1 MSDHGHYIQ
10 DEHYQE
16 LLADFLDE
24 SQQLLEVLNDNL
36 LHLDELVQQQGTVSR
51 DDCGPEMINELF
63 RAAHS
68 IKGLSAM
75 LGLSE
80 INTLTHKVENI
91 FDAARQGQMTFTAE
105 VLELLF
111 DSYDILAGLIRK
123 LQEPETEVV
132 GPEALLDRIETLL
145 RQASE
150 PDQEPGD
157 EKTPPRDA
165 PSPTAPEESAVAA
178 EPAVTAASSA
188 KAEQTPEQPAEAAP
202 ETEPQA
208 LETESPDVP
217 STMPDTAEQPRDYFA
232 GVQDDAQVPEKY
244 LAIFVDE
251 ADETLDQMNEALLGL
266 EQGQPDAP
274 KTLLVNT
281 HRFKGSAASIGLHR
295 ASKLA
300 HMMEEALEKL
310 TQNHLKITPELIEAF
325 FAGAD
330 ALRSY
335 IDGLKQGTPST
346 ENFNDVAHRLME
358 AVSGG
363 SQQAQPESQPE
374 ASSTTASASE
384 TSSRDGSVLFQEH
397 QVRMRAKISEYDQGY
412 LGWVQFDAQ
421 FPLKDLKAQLVVEKL
436 HRLGK
441 VLYCEPNLEELE
453 SPEEFENLF
462 FALQTE
468 TDAESLRKQLHIVGV
483 TQVVLEPFGSPE
495 EEPAETGNGSA
506 GTAPAS
512 ASAAAESGGKTER
525 PQAGPAPKSAAKSS
539 RRDPPRRPSETLRV
553 DIDRLDQLM
562 NLTGQLV
569 ITKARFSQLCEQ
581 IRQSSR
587 SGRAETIL
595 QDVFESLQRIE
606 QAADQQEQLGQA
618 AQESLRTHVRRI
630 EANLQAVQERLR
642 QLSHLSFLA
651 NDLSEVAH
659 QMDRISQG
667 LQKTAM
673 ETRMVP
679 IGPLFGRFRRIVRD
693 ITRLTGKDIR
703 LNIQGEKTELD
714 KRMIDELADPLIHLV
729 RNAADHGIEPPEQR
743 EAAGKPRWGTITL
756 DAFHRG
762 SSIVIQVKDDGRG
775 LDADRILKKALERE
789 VITPAEAEQLTTQ
802 QIYQLI
808 WRPGFS
814 TAEQV
819 TEISGRGVGMD
830 IVRSKVEAINGS
842 VEVESQPG
850 QGTTFSIRL
859 PLTLAILPSL
869 LVRIHQEVF
878 AIPLESVD
886 EIVMAGPDQ
895 LSTVQGRLVAD
906 VRGRSISVVHLDE
919 LFHWNDQN
927 PAGKLEPPLT
937 LVLLRCDGME
947 LGLPVEHILGEEDVV
962 IKSLADNFRNVPGIA
977 GASILGDGRVGLIL
991 DVAAAVHGATCLSAN
1006 KPLEGV
1012 SA

>member
-1 MSDHGHYIQ
+1 MSHEGHYVQ
-10 DEHYQE
+10 DDFYQE

-24 SQQLLEVLNDNL
+24 SQRLLEVLNDNL
-36 LHLDELVQQQGTVSR
+36 LHLDELVQQQGAVSR
-51 DDCGPEMINELF
+51 DDCGPETINELF

-80 INTLTHKVENI
+80 INTLTHKVENV
-91 FDAARQGQMTFTAE
+91 FDAARQGQMTFTPE
-105 VLELLF
+105 VVELLF
-111 DSYDILAGLIRK
+111 DSHDILSGLIRK
-123 LQEPETEVV
+123 LQEPETEVT
-132 GPEALLDRIETLL
+132 GPEALLNRIEALL
-145 RQASE
+145 RQALE
-150 PDQEPGD
+150 PDQDPRNE
-157 EKTPPRDA
+157 ETPPRDDRGPA
-165 PSPTAPEESAVAA
+165 PPAEPEAAVAG
-178 EPAVTAASSA
+178 PT
-188 KAEQTPEQPAEAAP
+188 KGGDTPEQPTDAVQETDP
-202 ETEPQA
+202 QITEP
-208 LETESPDVP
+208 ESPDVP
-217 STMPDTAEQPRDYFA
+217 STLPDTAEQPRDYFA
-232 GVQDDAQVPEKY
+232 DVQDEAQVPEKY

-310 TQNHLKITPELIEAF
+310 TQNHLKITSELIEAF

-330 ALRSY
+330 ALRGY

-346 ENFNDVAHRLME
+346 ENFNAVAHRLME

-363 SQQAQPESQPE
+363 SQQAPSEPQPE
-374 ASSTTASASE
+374 ASGKTPASK
-384 TSSRDGSVLFQEH
+384 TDSRDGSVLFQEH
-397 QVRMRAKISEYDQGY
+397 QVRMRAKIGEYDQGY

-468 TDAESLRKQLHIVGV
+468 TDAESLRKQLQIVGV
-483 TQVVLEPFGSPE
+483 IRLVLEPFGSPE
-495 EEPAETGNGSA
+495 EEPAETEA
-506 GTAPAS
+506 KAPEAEAAPAS
-512 ASAAAESGGKTER
+512 AAASSVTPADQPEAATNT
-525 PQAGPAPKSAAKSS
+525 PAPKPAAKAA
-539 RRDPPRRPSETLRV
+539 RREPPRRPSETLRV

-595 QDVFESLQRIE
+595 QDVFESLQRIK
-606 QAADQQEQLGQA
+606 QAAGPGQEKLGQSLH
-618 AQESLRTHVRRI
+618 ESLRTHVRRI

-642 QLSHLSFLA
+642 QLSRLSFLA

-703 LNIQGEKTELD
+703 LQIQGEKTELD

-762 SSIVIQVKDDGRG
+762 SSIVIQVRDDGRG

-789 VITPAEAEQLTTQ
+789 VITPAEAEQLSTQ

-842 VEVESQPG
+842 VDVDSQPG

-869 LVRIHQEVF
+869 LVRIHQDVF

-886 EIVMAGPDQ
+886 EIVMAGPEQ

-906 VRGRSISVVHLDE
+906 VRGRSVSVVHLDE
-919 LFHWNDQN
+919 LFHWSE
-927 PAGKLEPPLT
+927 PAAARLAPPLT
-937 LVLLRCDGME
+937 LVLLRCDGVE

-991 DVAAAVHGATCLSAN
+991 DVAATVHGATCLSAN

-1012 SA
+1012 NA

>member
-1 MSDHGHYIQ
+1 MSEGHFVQ
-10 DEHYQE
+10 DEYYHE

-24 SQQLLEVLNDNL
+24 SQRLLELLNDNL
-36 LHLDELVQQQGTVSR
+36 LQLDELVQQHETLHR
-51 DDCGPEMINELF
+51 DDCDPDLINEMF

-91 FDAARQGQMTFTAE
+91 FDAARRGDMTFTAE
-105 VLELLF
+105 VVELLF
-111 DSYDILAGLIRK
+111 ESHDLLSGMIRK
-123 LQEPETEVV
+123 LQEPETEVA
-132 GPEALLDRIETLL
+132 GPEVLLDRIEALL
-145 RQASE
+145 REALGE
-150 PDQEPGD
+150 EA
-157 EKTPPRDA
+157 PPA
-165 PSPTAPEESAVAA
+165 GQSPAAAEASPTAEPVSPSPAQQRDRPTMQQPSPLAA
-178 EPAVTAASSA
+178 EPSASLAPADRTREAPSVA
-188 KAEQTPEQPAEAAP
+188 KSPEQKHAP
-202 ETEPQA
+202 
-208 LETESPDVP
+208 D
-217 STMPDTAEQPRDYFA
+217 EQPQDYFA
-232 GVQDDAQVPEKY
+232 DVEDEAQVPDKY
-244 LAIFVDE
+244 LAIFIDE
-251 ADETLDQMNEALLGL
+251 ADETLDQMTEALLGL
-266 EQGQPDAP
+266 EQGQLEAP

-310 TQNHLKITPELIEAF
+310 THDHLQITPELIEAF
-325 FAGAD
+325 FAGTD

-335 IDGLKQGTPST
+335 VEGLKQGRPST
-346 ENFNDVAHRLME
+346 ESFNTVAHRLLE

-363 SQQAQPESQPE
+363 SKPTEPPPGQSEEAGQESPK
-374 ASSTTASASE
+374 AASA
-384 TSSRDGSVLFQEH
+384 DGAALFAEH
-397 QVRMRAKISEYDQGY
+397 QVRMRAKIGEFDQGFM
-412 LGWVQFDAQ
+412 GWVSFDPQ

-441 VLYCEPNLEELE
+441 LLYCEPDLEKLE
-453 SPEEFENLF
+453 SSEGFENLY
-462 FALQTE
+462 FAVQAE
-468 TDAESLRKQLHIVGV
+468 CDAESLRKQLHIVGV
-483 TQVVLEPFGSPE
+483 KQVVLEPFGTE
-495 EEPAETGNGSA
+495 EEGAEQESSAQAGSS
-506 GTAPAS
+506 PAS
-512 ASAAAESGGKTER
+512 ASAAPPPEPHREK
-525 PQAGPAPKSAAKSS
+525 PAAKAPSAGDSS
-539 RRDPPRRPSETLRV
+539 AGRSRGESARRPSETLRV

-581 IRQSSR
+581 IRQASR
-587 SGRAETIL
+587 SGRAETML
-595 QDVFESLQRIE
+595 QDVFESLRRIE
-606 QAADQQEQLGQA
+606 QATGQESQLCQA

-630 EANLQAVQERLR
+630 EANLQAVQQRLG

-703 LNIQGEKTELD
+703 LQIQGEKTELD

-729 RNAADHGIEPPEQR
+729 RNAADHGIEPPEVRQ
-743 EAAGKPRWGTITL
+743 AAGKPRWGTITL
-756 DAFHRG
+756 NAFHRG

-775 LDADRILKKALERE
+775 LDADRILQKALERE
-789 VITPAEAEQLTTQ
+789 VISPSEAEQLTPQ
-802 QIYQLI
+802 QVYQLI

-842 VEVESQPG
+842 VEVDSQPG

-869 LVRIHQEVF
+869 LVRIHGEVF

-886 EIVMAGPDQ
+886 EIVMAPAEQ

-906 VRGRSISVVHLDE
+906 VRGRSVSVVYLDE
-919 LFHWNDQN
+919 LFQWNEQH
-927 PAGKLEPPLT
+927 PARLTPPLT
-937 LVLLRCDGME
+937 LVLLHCDGME

-991 DVAAAVHGATCLSAN
+991 DVAAAVHGATRLSAN
-1006 KPLEGV
+1006 KSSEGV
-1012 SA
+1012 KA

>member
-1 MSDHGHYIQ
+1 MSEGHFVQ
-10 DEHYQE
+10 DEYYHE

-24 SQQLLEVLNDNL
+24 SQRLLELLNDNL
-36 LHLDELVQQQGTVSR
+36 LQLDELVQQHRTLHK
-51 DDCGPEMINELF
+51 DDCDPDLINEMF

-91 FDAARQGQMTFTAE
+91 FDAARRGDMTFTPE
-105 VLELLF
+105 VVELLF
-111 DSYDILAGLIRK
+111 ESHDILSGLIRK
-123 LQEPETEVV
+123 LQEPETEVA
-132 GPEALLDRIETLL
+132 GPEALLDRIEALL
-145 RQASE
+145 RQALGE
-150 PDQEPGD
+150 
-157 EKTPPRDA
+157 EKPAAAADA
-165 PSPTAPEESAVAA
+165 APA
-178 EPAVTAASSA
+178 EPPSA
-188 KAEQTPEQPAEAAP
+188 PADQDKEQPAPRCEAEQSPPEEEAPLPVDSGAPAPMEEQKNGPADQAAAP
-202 ETEPQA
+202 PVRDQ
-208 LETESPDVP
+208 
-217 STMPDTAEQPRDYFA
+217 QPRDYFA
-232 GVQDDAQVPEKY
+232 EVEDDAQVPDKY
-244 LAIFVDE
+244 LAIFIDE
-251 ADETLDQMNEALLGL
+251 ADETLDQMTEALLGL

-310 TQNHLKITPELIEAF
+310 THDHLQITPELIEAF

-330 ALRSY
+330 ALRNY
-335 IDGLKQGTPST
+335 IEGLKQGRPDT
-346 ENFNDVAHRLME
+346 ENFNAVAHRLME

-363 SQQAQPESQPE
+363 NKQGETPSPQGDRDAENQGKSEPAD
-374 ASSTTASASE
+374 ASA
-384 TSSRDGSVLFQEH
+384 LFREH
-397 QVRMRAKISEYDQGY
+397 QVQMRAKIGEYDQGY
-412 LGWVQFDAQ
+412 MGWVSFDPQ

-441 VLYCEPNLEELE
+441 LLYCEPDLENLQ
-453 SPEEFENLF
+453 SAEEFEHLF
-462 FALQTE
+462 FAVQAE
-468 TDAESLRKQLHIVGV
+468 CDAESLRKQLHIVGV
-483 TQVVLEPFGSPE
+483 KQVVLEPFGTE
-495 EEPAETGNGSA
+495 ADHAAEAPSQE
-506 GTAPAS
+506 APAQPKP
-512 ASAAAESGGKTER
+512 AVAQKQAGKGGGAAQKPSPAGKT
-525 PQAGPAPKSAAKSS
+525 AGAAGGPSRADSS
-539 RRDPPRRPSETLRV
+539 RRPSETLRV

-569 ITKARFSQLCEQ
+569 ITKARFSQLCDQ
-581 IRQSSR
+581 IRQASR
-587 SGRAETIL
+587 SGRAETLL

-606 QAADQQEQLGQA
+606 QATGQEGQLCQA
-618 AQESLRTHVRRI
+618 TQESLRTHVRRI
-630 EANLQAVQERLR
+630 EANLQVVQQRLG
-642 QLSHLSFLA
+642 QLSRLSFLA

-729 RNAADHGIEPPEQR
+729 RNAADHGIEPPEVR

-756 DAFHRG
+756 NAFHRG

-789 VITPAEAEQLTTQ
+789 VVSPAEAEQLTTQ

-814 TAEQV
+814 TAEKV

-842 VEVESQPG
+842 VEVDSQPG

-869 LVRIHQEVF
+869 LVRIHGEVF

-886 EIVMAGPDQ
+886 EIVMAPSEQ

-906 VRGRSISVVHLDE
+906 VRGRSISVMHLDE
-919 LFHWNDQN
+919 LFHWNEESSTQ
-927 PAGKLEPPLT
+927 LWPPLT
-937 LVLLRCDGME
+937 LVLLHCDGME

-991 DVAAAVHGATCLSAN
+991 DVAAAVHGATRVSAN
-1006 KPLEGV
+1006 KSYEGV
-1012 SA
+1012 NA

>member
-1 MSDHGHYIQ
+1 
-10 DEHYQE
+10 
-16 LLADFLDE
+16 
-24 SQQLLEVLNDNL
+24 
-36 LHLDELVQQQGTVSR
+36 
-51 DDCGPEMINELF
+51 
-63 RAAHS
+63 
-68 IKGLSAM
+68 
-75 LGLSE
+75 
-80 INTLTHKVENI
+80 
-91 FDAARQGQMTFTAE
+91 
-105 VLELLF
+105 
-111 DSYDILAGLIRK
+111 
-123 LQEPETEVV
+123 
-132 GPEALLDRIETLL
+132 
-145 RQASE
+145 
-150 PDQEPGD
+150 
-157 EKTPPRDA
+157 
-165 PSPTAPEESAVAA
+165 
-178 EPAVTAASSA
+178 
-188 KAEQTPEQPAEAAP
+188 
-202 ETEPQA
+202 
-208 LETESPDVP
+208 
-217 STMPDTAEQPRDYFA
+217 
-232 GVQDDAQVPEKY
+232 
-244 LAIFVDE
+244 
-251 ADETLDQMNEALLGL
+251 
-266 EQGQPDAP
+266 
-274 KTLLVNT
+274 
-281 HRFKGSAASIGLHR
+281 
-295 ASKLA
+295 
-300 HMMEEALEKL
+300 
-310 TQNHLKITPELIEAF
+310 
-325 FAGAD
+325 
-330 ALRSY
+330 
-335 IDGLKQGTPST
+335 
-346 ENFNDVAHRLME
+346 
-358 AVSGG
+358 
-363 SQQAQPESQPE
+363 
-374 ASSTTASASE
+374 
-384 TSSRDGSVLFQEH
+384 
-397 QVRMRAKISEYDQGY
+397 
-412 LGWVQFDAQ
+412 
-421 FPLKDLKAQLVVEKL
+421 
-436 HRLGK
+436 
-441 VLYCEPNLEELE
+441 
-453 SPEEFENLF
+453 
-462 FALQTE
+462 
-468 TDAESLRKQLHIVGV
+468 
-483 TQVVLEPFGSPE
+483 
-495 EEPAETGNGSA
+495 
-506 GTAPAS
+506 
-512 ASAAAESGGKTER
+512 
-525 PQAGPAPKSAAKSS
+525 
-539 RRDPPRRPSETLRV
+539 
-553 DIDRLDQLM
+553 M

-606 QAADQQEQLGQA
+606 QAADQQGQLCQA

-842 VEVESQPG
+842 VEVDSQPG

-886 EIVMAGPDQ
+886 EIVMAAPEQ

-919 LFHWNDQN
+919 LFHWNEEN

-991 DVAAAVHGATCLSAN
+991 DVAAAVHGATSLSAN
-1006 KPLEGV
+1006 NPLEGV